1 MELLLDTRL
10 IFGRYMRQLMRN
22 KIALTFGVLQPLL
35 YLGFFGPLLTRMPG
49 SGALYDGQS
58 VWQGFVPGMLV
69 MLGLFGSAFAGFG
82 IIGELRLGVV
92 ERMRVTP
99 ASRLALLMGRIGTDV
114 VRIEMQAVLLLLA
127 AFGFGLRAPVFGI
140 LISLGILGLITGCIA
155 SLSYAIALFA
165 REENSFAPLLNAVL
179 LPLVLLSGILL
190 PMSLAPGW
198 LNALAHMSPFLYVV
212 NGLRDAF
219 VGDYGSSAMLVGLF
233 VTFVFTAV
241 SLTVG
246 ALTFRRE
253 NA

>member
-1 MELLLDTRL
+1 MELLFDTRL
-10 IFGRYMRQLMRN
+10 IFGRYLRQLMRN
-22 KIALTFGVLQPLL
+22 KTALVFGVLQPLL

-49 SGALYDGQS
+49 AGALYEGQS

-82 IIGELRLGVV
+82 LIGELRLGVV

-99 ASRLALLMGRIGTDV
+99 ASRLALLMGRVGTDV
-114 VRIEMQAVLLLLA
+114 VRVELQAVLLLLA
-127 AFGFGLRAPVFGI
+127 AFGFGLRAPVPGL

-155 SLSYAIALFA
+155 SLSYAAALFT

-198 LNALAHMSPFLYVV
+198 LNALAHVSPFLYVV

-219 VGDYGSSAMLVGLF
+219 VGDYGSQAMLVGLI
-233 VTFVFTAV
+233 VTLVFTAV

>member
-10 IFGRYMRQLMRN
+10 IFGRYLRQLMRN
-22 KIALTFGVLQPLL
+22 KTALLFGVLQPLL

-49 SGALYDGQS
+49 SGALYDGQG

-82 IIGELRLGVV
+82 LIGELRLGVV

-99 ASRLALLMGRIGTDV
+99 ASRLALLMGRVGTDV
-114 VRIEMQAVLLLLA
+114 LRVELQAVLLLLA
-127 AFGFGLRAPVFGI
+127 AFGFGLRAPVLGI
-140 LISLGILGLITGCIA
+140 LISLGLLGMISGCIA
-155 SLSYAIALFA
+155 SLSYAVALLT

-198 LNALAHMSPFLYVV
+198 LNALAHLSPFLYVV

-219 VGDYGSSAMLVGLF
+219 AGDYGSPAMLVGLL